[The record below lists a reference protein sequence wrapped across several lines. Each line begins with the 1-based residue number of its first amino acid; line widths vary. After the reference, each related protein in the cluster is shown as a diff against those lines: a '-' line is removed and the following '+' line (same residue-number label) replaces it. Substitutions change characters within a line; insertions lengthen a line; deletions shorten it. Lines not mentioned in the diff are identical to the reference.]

1 MYIWLGD
8 GSWWWMIF
16 CSPERFPAGEHF
28 FLYLRKNPQFQDIL
42 GVWSGRMRLIWET
55 VCTGGQ
61 REGGT
66 VLIMLLTDTTS
77 KTVITNVKR
86 EKKENLYIQ
95 NVSCLIWQ
103 TLFLQYEIF
112 ICSTTR
118 INVHEL
124 WLSTV
129 NAAPG
134 WFCEKILRKKQTD
147 GSFRFLFFVPQQK
160 QNW

>member
-1 MYIWLGD
+1 MNDLLLTWT
-8 GSWWWMIF
+8 
-16 CSPERFPAGEHF
+16 FPSRWTLFSVFKEESS
-28 FLYLRKNPQFQDIL
+28 
-42 GVWSGRMRLIWET
+42 VSGYFGGLIWEDAFNLRDCMYRRSRGGRD
-55 VCTGGQ
+55 CTHHVANGHNFKN
-61 REGGT
+61 
-66 VLIMLLTDTTS
+66 S
-77 KTVITNVKR
+77 YNNVKR